1 MILKYLRCF
10 AKICA
15 AGNNSI
21 VSRRTTQFPPTRE
34 ITYKTLAK
42 YNKTITVL
50 CVGKHPD
57 LSTLGELFSPQV
69 AKSGCFPTQR
79 AVIVYCHWSS
89 NNMKNNEIAHNQN
102 RHKMTDDS
110 IRIYLMWGT
119 IEKSVIMANTIHYIY
134 LRLYLLDQ

>member
-1 MILKYLRCF
+1 VILKYLRCF

-34 ITYKTLAK
+34 ITYKTYFIVFHIVRWPMTI
-42 YNKTITVL
+42 YNYGPL
-50 CVGKHPD
+50 CRETSRFGNLRRKQLPEGWQIWMFPYTED
-57 LSTLGELFSPQV
+57 RN
-69 AKSGCFPTQR
+69 CFIIFCQ
-79 AVIVYCHWSS
+79 CF
-89 NNMKNNEIAHNQN
+89 
-102 RHKMTDDS
+102 KMTDDS

>member
-1 MILKYLRCF
+1 VILKYLRCF

-15 AGNNSI
+15 AGNNSLFP
-21 VSRRTTQFPPTRE
+21 RRTTQFTPPPPR
-34 ITYKTLAK
+34 AK

-79 AVIVYCHWSS
+79 AVIVYCHWLS

-102 RHKMTDDS
+102 RYKMTDDS
-110 IRIYLMWGT
+110 IMIYLMWGT
-119 IEKSVIMANTIHYIY
+119 IEKSVIMANKIHYIY